1 MDTILPYLSF
11 FLYPA
16 CGALAGFMAGLLGI
30 GGGLV
35 IVPVLSMVFTWQGM
49 PLDTAMLYAV
59 ATSLASILLTSVSS
73 ARAHYRRGSLFLP
86 ALKIMAPGLMLGTL
100 GGAFLAPYLP
110 GNFLSVFFLFFALAA
125 GTQMLVEKSSKEEK
139 KASPSLSVN
148 VPTFCWATGIGAI
161 SSFVGIGGG
170 TLMVPFFRAR
180 GLGMRQ
186 AVGTS
191 AALGFPIALA
201 GSLGY
206 GLQYIDVWAALGIGC
221 LSILTAP
228 LGAKLAHTL
237 PVGTLKKSFAL
248 FLYIT
253 ALNVFFKLM

>member
-1 MDTILPYLSF
+1 MPI
-11 FLYPA
+11 
-16 CGALAGFMAGLLGI
+16 
-30 GGGLV
+30 
-35 IVPVLSMVFTWQGM
+35 LSMLFTWQGM
-49 PLDTAMLYAV
+49 PLDAAMLCAV
-59 ATSLASILLTSVSS
+59 ATSLTSILLTSVSS
-73 ARAHYRRGSLFLP
+73 ASAHYRRGSFFLP
-86 ALKIMAPGLMLGTL
+86 ALKIMAPGLMLGTM

-110 GNFLSVFFLFFALAA
+110 GNFLSVFFLLFALAA
-125 GTQMLVEKSSKEEK
+125 GTQMLIEKNKPEDK
-139 KASPSLSVN
+139 NTRLSLRLTLPN
-148 VPTFCWATGIGAI
+148 FCWASGIGAI

-170 TLMVPFFRAR
+170 TLMVPFFRAK
-180 GLGMRQ
+180 GMGMRQ

-237 PVGTLKKSFAL
+237 PISTLKKCFAF

-253 ALNVFFKLM
+253 ALNVFFKLV